1 MANSTKIAENV
12 LKAIGGKD
20 NISSMTHCITRL
32 RFILKDQGIPNDD
45 EIKAIPGVLGVAKS
59 AGQYQIIIGQEVGD
73 VYDAMCKIT
82 GLAAQAAINEDLDGG
97 QTKKKF
103 DPQKILT
110 TVVECM
116 TPLFPMLT
124 GVGLIRAVCI
134 ILTTFDLIDTAG
146 NTYNILY
153 GVASA
158 GMYFLPIFLGYTTAK
173 RFGGTPALGMLMG
186 AMLLQ
191 SNVATVLGSEAPSFL
206 GIPIYHTN
214 VYYASSII
222 PAILITVVMCLVE
235 KFFRER
241 LPKMIRGIFASF
253 LTILV
258 MIPLA
263 FIVLGPLSSM
273 LGGLL
278 SNVVKFIS
286 QTFGF
291 VALPLYAIA
300 FPWLVSTGM
309 HTAILPPY
317 YFWTFATFG
326 YDTLASVG
334 ALINN
339 LNVGMSALAVGL
351 RSKDEDTRALGLST
365 FAPAILAGITEPAL
379 FGINLKNKKNM
390 IALMIGNGVAGLIAG
405 IAACTSYSMG
415 PQSIMGLV
423 TYLDEDRTNFYWM
436 IAAVAAGMAA
446 SFIATLILN
455 KDGKDAR

>member
-1 MANSTKIAENV
+1 MADTKKLAESILAAV
-12 LKAIGGKD
+12 GGKD
-20 NISSMTHCITRL
+20 NVTNVTHCMTRL
-32 RFILKDQGIPNDD
+32 RFMLKDQGIPND
-45 EIKAIPGVLGVAKS
+45 EQVQAIPGVMGLAKA
-59 AGQYQIIIGQEVGD
+59 AGQYQLIIGQDVAD
-73 VYDAMCKIT
+73 VYDALCKIA
-82 GLAAQAAINEDLDGG
+82 GLETQAPVDENPD
-97 QTKKKF
+97 QPKKKF
-103 DPQKILT
+103 QFKQILT

-124 GVGLIRAVCI
+124 GVGLIRALCI
-134 ILTTFDLIDTAG
+134 ILSTFNLIDTAG

-158 GMYFLPIFLGYTTAK
+158 GMYFLPVFLGYSTAK

-191 SNVATVLGSEAPSFL
+191 SNVSTVLSSDAPSFL
-206 GIPIYHTN
+206 GIPIYNTN
-214 VYYASSII
+214 VYYSSSII
-222 PAILITVVMCLVE
+222 PAILITVVMCQVE
-235 KFFRER
+235 KFFRKH
-241 LPKMIRGIFASF
+241 LPKMVRGIFASF
-253 LTILV
+253 LTILI

-273 LGGLL
+273 VGGVL

-286 QTFGF
+286 ITFGF

-317 YFWTFATFG
+317 YFWTFATYG

-339 LNVGMSALAVGL
+339 LNVGMTALAVGL
-351 RSKDEDTRALGLST
+351 KSRNENMKSLGLST
-365 FAPAILAGITEPAL
+365 FAPAILAGVTEPAL
-379 FGINLKNKKNM
+379 FGINLKYKKNM

-405 IAACTSYSMG
+405 IAGCTSYSMG

-423 TYLDEDRTNFYWM
+423 TYIGDDRTNFYWM
-436 IAAVAAGMAA
+436 IAAVAAGMIA
-446 SFIATLILN
+446 SFVATLVLY
-455 KDGKDAR
+455 KDEKVA